1 MFLGNIGL
9 VVKSKQSEES
19 KTQSE
24 IYKKRMLVIVLC
36 LVIAIGGLIS
46 PLSVYAQG
54 EVKTVRVGWHEAP
67 YFIEDQYGRW
77 SGYSY
82 EYQCK
87 VAAYTGWN
95 YEYVFG
101 TWSELMQML
110 LDGKIDMF
118 SNLSYTEER
127 AQKILYSSIPMGT
140 EAYYVFVSPSN
151 TEITSE
157 DYMTLSGKRVGV
169 TKGSFQKEAFLSWA
183 ADHGIEVDLV
193 EMSCTDE
200 ESIRL
205 LGKEFDAFVS
215 VDVYGNPEWATPVCK
230 IGSSDFYFA
239 VSRDRQDLL
248 IELEAAMNRIQDENK
263 YYNEQLHDKYLANT
277 ETDRYLSARE
287 QNWLDE
293 HGKTIRVA
301 YQDNYLAFCASDSE
315 TGELTGALKDFLAYA
330 STALE
335 GNEINFKAVSYP
347 TAGAAMDAL
356 KNGEVDCVFP
366 ANLTSYDSEILGVVM
381 TPALM
386 TTEMDAVV
394 RASEQKEFLRKANVS
409 VAVNEGNTNYD
420 MFLADHYPNWQRLY
434 YPDTPTGLDAVA
446 EGEADCVIISNYR
459 YSNIS
464 KQCESLR
471 LATVYT
477 GVNMDYC
484 FAVLRGQTELYSILA
499 RLTKLVPDATVHTAL
514 TYYSTEDVKTTF
526 FDVIEDNLHII
537 IIVVAVVLMV
547 IIMLLL
553 CTIYLDRKARKEEYL
568 VRDLNRRVNV
578 DALTSVRNK
587 GAFNDY
593 IRNLQDKL
601 DSGESLEFA
610 IGMLDCDNLKHIN
623 DSHGHDKGDIY
634 IKKACMLICKVFE
647 HSPVFR
653 VGGDEFAVV
662 LQNEDYQR
670 RSELTELFEKAADE
684 ICTTAE
690 NKWEQA
696 SVTLGM
702 AEYDPK
708 SDVSVDEVIRHADKT
723 MYEKKRERKERFS
736 V

>member
-1 MFLGNIGL
+1 MQRSHGFGRCL
-9 VVKSKQSEES
+9 
-19 KTQSE
+19 
-24 IYKKRMLVIVLC
+24 MIVL
-36 LVIAIGGLIS
+36 LLIV
-46 PLSVYAQG
+46 LSFSVSALESGQ
-54 EVKTVRVGWHEAP
+54 KTVRVGWHEAP

-77 SGYSY
+77 SGYTY

-87 VAAYTGWN
+87 IAAYTGWN

-101 TWSELMQML
+101 TWSELMQMM
-110 LDGKIDMF
+110 LDGEIDMF
-118 SNLSYTEER
+118 SNLSYTEDR
-127 AQKILYSSIPMGT
+127 AQKVIYSSIPMGT
-140 EAYYVFVSPSN
+140 EAYYVFVSPDN

-157 DYMTLSGKRVGV
+157 DYMTLNGKRVGV
-169 TKGSFQKEAFLSWA
+169 TRGSFQKDAFLSWA
-183 ADHGIEVDLV
+183 SDHGIEVELV

-200 ESIRL
+200 QSIRL

-215 VDVYGNPEWATPVCK
+215 VDVYGDPEWATPVCK

-263 YYNEQLHDKYLANT
+263 YYNEQLHDKYLSNMD
-277 ETDRYLSARE
+277 TDRYLSARE

-293 HGKTIRVA
+293 HGKTIRVG
-301 YQDNYLAFCASDSE
+301 YQDNYLAFCASDPE

-335 GNEINFKAVSYP
+335 DNDIDFQAIAYP

-356 KNGEVDCVFP
+356 KNEEIDCVFP
-366 ANLTSYDSEILGVVM
+366 SNLTPYDSEVLGVVM

-394 RASEQKEFLRKANVS
+394 RASEQKEFLRKENVS

-420 MFLADHYPNWQRLY
+420 MFLADHYPGWQRLY

-446 EGEADCVIISNYR
+446 AGEADCVIISNYR

-477 GVNMDYC
+477 GVDMDYC
-484 FAVLRGQTELYSILA
+484 LAVLKGETELYSILA
-499 RLTKLVPDATVHTAL
+499 RIIKLVPDATVHTAL

-537 IIVVAVVLMV
+537 LIAVAAVLIVIIV
-547 IIMLLL
+547 LLGR
-553 CTIYLDRKARKEEYL
+553 TIYLDRKAKKEEFL

-587 GAFNDY
+587 GAFDDY
-593 IRNLQDKL
+593 IRNLQDRL
-601 DSGESLEFA
+601 DGGTSIEFA
-610 IGMLDCDNLKHIN
+610 IGMFDCDNLKHIN

-634 IKKACMLICKVFE
+634 LKKASMLICKVFQ

-662 LQNEDYQR
+662 LMNEDFRNRVNLMNQ
-670 RSELTELFEKAADE
+670 FEDRQKESWDS
-684 ICTTAE
+684 AE
-690 NKWEQA
+690 NKWQEIRVA
-696 SVTLGM
+696 FGV
-702 AEYDPK
+702 AVYDSIK
-708 SDVSVDEVIRHADKT
+708 DQNVSDTVRRADKI
-723 MYEKKRERKERFS
+723 MYENKRQSKAGL
-736 V
+736 

>member
-1 MFLGNIGL
+1 MQKSCGCGRYL
-9 VVKSKQSEES
+9 VMVLMLFVLLSSVSALDSE
-19 KTQSE
+19 Q
-24 IYKKRMLVIVLC
+24 
-36 LVIAIGGLIS
+36 
-46 PLSVYAQG
+46 
-54 EVKTVRVGWHEAP
+54 KTVRVGWHEAP

-87 VAAYTGWN
+87 IAAYTGWN

-110 LDGKIDMF
+110 LDGEIDMF
-118 SNLSYTEER
+118 SNLSYTEDR

-140 EAYYVFVSPSN
+140 ETYYVFVSPDN

-157 DYMTLSGKRVGV
+157 DYMTLNGKRVGV
-169 TKGSFQKEAFLSWA
+169 TRGSFQKEAFLSWA
-183 ADHGIEVDLV
+183 DAHDIHVDLV

-205 LGKEFDAFVS
+205 LGKEFDAFVT
-215 VDVYGNPEWATPVCK
+215 VEVYRDPALSTPVCK

-239 VSRDRQDLL
+239 VSKDRQDLL
-248 IELEAAMNRIQDENK
+248 IELEAAMNRIQDENR
-263 YYNEQLHDKYLANT
+263 YYNQQLHEKYLNNSSA
-277 ETDRYLSARE
+277 DDYLSVRE
-287 QNWLDE
+287 QTWLDE

-301 YQDNYLAFCASDSE
+301 YQDNYLAFCASDPE

-330 STALE
+330 STALDD
-335 GNEINFKAVSYP
+335 NDIDFKTVAYP
-347 TAGAAMDAL
+347 TAGAAMEAL

-366 ANLTSYDSEILGVVM
+366 ANLTPYDSEVLGVVM
-381 TPALM
+381 TPAIM

-394 RASEQKEFLRKANVS
+394 RASEQKEFLRKENVS

-420 MFLADHYPNWQRLY
+420 MFLADHYPSWQRLY

-446 EGEADCVIISNYR
+446 AGEADCVIISNYR
-459 YSNIS
+459 FSNIS
-464 KQCESLR
+464 KQCENLR

-477 GVNMDYC
+477 GVDMDYC
-484 FAVLRGQTELYSILA
+484 FAVLKGQTELYSILA

-537 IIVVAVVLMV
+537 LIVVAVVFVVIMV
-547 IIMLLL
+547 LLGQ
-553 CTIYLDRKARKEEYL
+553 TIYLDRKARKEEYL

-587 GAFNDY
+587 GAFDDY
-593 IRNLQDKL
+593 IRNLQEKL
-601 DSGESLEFA
+601 DGGNTLEFA
-610 IGMLDCDNLKHIN
+610 VGMFDCDNLKHIN

-634 IKKACMLICKVFE
+634 LKKASMLICKVFQ

-662 LQNEDYQR
+662 LMNEDFKNRVDLMNQFEDRQKESWNSAEHKWQEIRVAFGFAIHDSIKDQSVSDTVR
-670 RSELTELFEKAADE
+670 RADK
-684 ICTTAE
+684 IMYE
-690 NKWEQA
+690 NKRQSKA
-696 SVTLGM
+696 GL
-702 AEYDPK
+702 
-708 SDVSVDEVIRHADKT
+708 
-723 MYEKKRERKERFS
+723 
-736 V
+736 

>member
-1 MFLGNIGL
+1 MQRSHGCGRCLI
-9 VVKSKQSEES
+9 
-19 KTQSE
+19 
-24 IYKKRMLVIVLC
+24 IVL
-36 LVIAIGGLIS
+36 LLIV
-46 PLSVYAQG
+46 LSFSVSALESGQ
-54 EVKTVRVGWHEAP
+54 KTVRVGWHEAP

-87 VAAYTGWN
+87 IAAYTGWN

-110 LDGKIDMF
+110 LDGEIDMF
-118 SNLSYTEER
+118 SNLSYTEDR
-127 AQKILYSSIPMGT
+127 AQKVLYPSIPMGT
-140 EAYYVFVSPSN
+140 EAYYVFVSPDN

-157 DYMTLSGKRVGV
+157 DYMTLNGKRVGV
-169 TKGSFQKEAFLSWA
+169 TRGSFQKDAFLSWA
-183 ADHGIEVDLV
+183 SDHGIEVDLV

-200 ESIRL
+200 QSIRL

-215 VDVYGNPEWATPVCK
+215 VDVYGDPEWATPVCK

-239 VSRDRQDLL
+239 VSRNRQDLL

-263 YYNEQLHDKYLANT
+263 YYNEQLHDKYLSNMD
-277 ETDRYLSARE
+277 TDRYLSARE
-287 QNWLDE
+287 QNWLDG
-293 HGKTIRVA
+293 HGKTIRVG
-301 YQDNYLAFCASDSE
+301 YQDNYLAFCASDPD

-330 STALE
+330 STALDE
-335 GNEINFKAVSYP
+335 NVIDFQAVAYP
-347 TAGAAMDAL
+347 TAGAAMEAL

-366 ANLTSYDSEILGVVM
+366 ANLTSYDSEVLGVVM

-394 RASEQKEFLRKANVS
+394 RASEQKEFLRKENVS

-420 MFLADHYPNWQRLY
+420 MFLADHYPGWQRLY

-446 EGEADCVIISNYR
+446 AGEADCVIISNYR

-477 GVNMDYC
+477 GVDMDYC
-484 FAVLRGQTELYSILA
+484 LAVLKGETELYSILA
-499 RLTKLVPDATVHTAL
+499 RIIKLVPDATVHTAL
-514 TYYSTEDVKTTF
+514 TYYSTEDVRTTF
-526 FDVIEDNLHII
+526 WDVIEDNLHII
-537 IIVVAVVLMV
+537 LIGVAVVLIV
-547 IIMLLL
+547 IIVLLGR
-553 CTIYLDRKARKEEYL
+553 TIYLDRKAKKEEFL

-587 GAFNDY
+587 GAFDDY
-593 IRNLQDKL
+593 IRNLQGRL
-601 DSGESLEFA
+601 DGGTSIEFA
-610 IGMLDCDNLKHIN
+610 IGMCDCDNLKRIN

-634 IKKACMLICKVFE
+634 LKKASMLICKVFQ

-662 LQNEDYQR
+662 LMNEDFRNRVDLMNQ
-670 RSELTELFEKAADE
+670 FEDRQKESWDS
-684 ICTTAE
+684 AE
-690 NKWEQA
+690 NKWQEIRVA
-696 SVTLGM
+696 FGV
-702 AEYDPK
+702 AVYDSIK
-708 SDVSVDEVIRHADKT
+708 DQNVSDTVRRADKI
-723 MYEKKRERKERFS
+723 MYENKRQSKAGL
-736 V
+736 

>member
-1 MFLGNIGL
+1 MQRSHGCGRCLI
-9 VVKSKQSEES
+9 
-19 KTQSE
+19 
-24 IYKKRMLVIVLC
+24 IVL
-36 LVIAIGGLIS
+36 LLIV
-46 PLSVYAQG
+46 LSFSVSAQESG
-54 EVKTVRVGWHEAP
+54 QKTVRVGWHEAP

-87 VAAYTGWN
+87 IAAYTGWN

-110 LDGKIDMF
+110 MDGEIDMF
-118 SNLSYTEER
+118 SNLSYTEDR
-127 AQKILYSSIPMGT
+127 AQKVLYSSIPMGT
-140 EAYYVFVSPSN
+140 EAYYVFVSPDN
-151 TEITSE
+151 TGITSE
-157 DYMTLSGKRVGV
+157 DYMTLNGKRVGV
-169 TKGSFQKEAFLSWA
+169 TRDSFQKDAFLSWA
-183 ADHGIEVDLV
+183 SDHGIEVELV

-200 ESIRL
+200 QSIRL

-215 VDVYGNPEWATPVCK
+215 VDVYGDPEWATPVCK

-263 YYNEQLHDKYLANT
+263 YYNEQLHDKYLSNT
-277 ETDRYLSARE
+277 DTDRYLSARE

-293 HGKTIRVA
+293 HGKTIRVG
-301 YQDNYLAFCASDSE
+301 YQDNYLAFCASDPE

-335 GNEINFKAVSYP
+335 DNDIDFQAIAYP

-356 KNGEVDCVFP
+356 KNGEIDCVFP
-366 ANLTSYDSEILGVVM
+366 ANLTPYDSEVLGVVM

-394 RASEQKEFLRKANVS
+394 RASEQKEFLRKENVS

-420 MFLADHYPNWQRLY
+420 MFLADHYPGWQRLY

-446 EGEADCVIISNYR
+446 AGEADCVIISNYR

-471 LATVYT
+471 LAIVYT
-477 GVNMDYC
+477 GVDMDYC
-484 FAVLRGQTELYSILA
+484 LAVLKGETELYSLLA
-499 RLTKLVPDATVHTAL
+499 RIIKLVPDATVHTAL

-537 IIVVAVVLMV
+537 LIAVAAVLIVIIV
-547 IIMLLL
+547 LLGR
-553 CTIYLDRKARKEEYL
+553 TIYLDRKAKKEEFL

-587 GAFNDY
+587 GAFDDY
-593 IRNLQDKL
+593 IRNLQGRL
-601 DSGESLEFA
+601 DGGTSIEFA
-610 IGMLDCDNLKHIN
+610 IGMFDCDNLKRIN

-634 IKKACMLICKVFE
+634 LKKASMLICKVFQ

-662 LQNEDYQR
+662 LMNEDFRNRVDLMNQ
-670 RSELTELFEKAADE
+670 FEDRQKESWDS
-684 ICTTAE
+684 AE
-690 NKWEQA
+690 NKWQEIRVA
-696 SVTLGM
+696 FGV
-702 AEYDPK
+702 AVYDSIK
-708 SDVSVDEVIRHADKT
+708 DQNVSDTVRRADKI
-723 MYEKKRERKERFS
+723 MYENKRQSKAGL
-736 V
+736 

>member
-1 MFLGNIGL
+1 MQRSHGFGRLL
-9 VVKSKQSEES
+9 
-19 KTQSE
+19 
-24 IYKKRMLVIVLC
+24 MIVL
-36 LVIAIGGLIS
+36 LLIV
-46 PLSVYAQG
+46 LSFSVSALESGQ
-54 EVKTVRVGWHEAP
+54 KTVRVGWHEAP

-77 SGYSY
+77 SGYTY

-87 VAAYTGWN
+87 IAAYTGWN

-101 TWSELMQML
+101 TWSELMQMM
-110 LDGKIDMF
+110 LDGEIDMF
-118 SNLSYTEER
+118 SNLSYTEDR
-127 AQKILYSSIPMGT
+127 AQKVIYSSIPMGT
-140 EAYYVFVSPSN
+140 EAYYVFVSPDN

-157 DYMTLSGKRVGV
+157 DYMTLNGKRVGV
-169 TKGSFQKEAFLSWA
+169 TRGSFQKDAFLSWA
-183 ADHGIEVDLV
+183 SDHGIEVELV

-200 ESIRL
+200 QSIRL

-215 VDVYGNPEWATPVCK
+215 VDVYGDPEWATPVCK

-263 YYNEQLHDKYLANT
+263 YYNEQLHDKYLSNMD
-277 ETDRYLSARE
+277 TDRYLSARE

-293 HGKTIRVA
+293 HGKTIRVG
-301 YQDNYLAFCASDSE
+301 YQDNYLAFCASDPE

-335 GNEINFKAVSYP
+335 DNDIDFQAIAYP

-356 KNGEVDCVFP
+356 KNEEIDCVFP
-366 ANLTSYDSEILGVVM
+366 SNLTPYDSEVLGVVM

-394 RASEQKEFLRKANVS
+394 RASEQKEFLRKENVS

-420 MFLADHYPNWQRLY
+420 MFLADHYPGWQRLY

-446 EGEADCVIISNYR
+446 AGEADCVIISNYR

-477 GVNMDYC
+477 GVDMDYC
-484 FAVLRGQTELYSILA
+484 LAVLKGETELYSILA
-499 RLTKLVPDATVHTAL
+499 RIIKLVPDATVHTAL

-537 IIVVAVVLMV
+537 LIAVAAVLIVIIV
-547 IIMLLL
+547 LLGR
-553 CTIYLDRKARKEEYL
+553 TIYLDRKAKKEEFL

-587 GAFNDY
+587 GAFDDY
-593 IRNLQDKL
+593 IRNLQDRL
-601 DSGESLEFA
+601 DGGTSIEFA
-610 IGMLDCDNLKHIN
+610 IGMFDCDNLKHIN

-634 IKKACMLICKVFE
+634 LKKASMLICKVFQ

-662 LQNEDYQR
+662 LMNEDFRNRVNLMNQ
-670 RSELTELFEKAADE
+670 FEDRQKESWDS
-684 ICTTAE
+684 AE
-690 NKWEQA
+690 NKWQEIRVA
-696 SVTLGM
+696 FGV
-702 AEYDPK
+702 AVYDSIK
-708 SDVSVDEVIRHADKT
+708 DQNVSDTVRRADKI
-723 MYEKKRERKERFS
+723 MYENKRQSKAGL
-736 V
+736 

>member
-1 MFLGNIGL
+1 MQKSCGCGRYL
-9 VVKSKQSEES
+9 VMVLMLFVLLSSVSALDSE
-19 KTQSE
+19 Q
-24 IYKKRMLVIVLC
+24 
-36 LVIAIGGLIS
+36 
-46 PLSVYAQG
+46 
-54 EVKTVRVGWHEAP
+54 KTVRVGWHEAP

-87 VAAYTGWN
+87 IAAYTGWN

-110 LDGKIDMF
+110 LDGEIDMF
-118 SNLSYTEER
+118 SNLSYTEDR

-140 EAYYVFVSPSN
+140 ETYYVFVSPDN

-157 DYMTLSGKRVGV
+157 DYMTLNGKRVGV
-169 TKGSFQKEAFLSWA
+169 TRGSFQKEAFLSWA
-183 ADHGIEVDLV
+183 DAHDIHVDLV

-205 LGKEFDAFVS
+205 LGKEFDAFVT
-215 VDVYGNPEWATPVCK
+215 VEVYGDPALSTPVCK

-239 VSRDRQDLL
+239 VSKDRQDLL

-277 ETDRYLSARE
+277 DTDRYLSVRE
-287 QNWLDE
+287 QTWLDE

-301 YQDNYLAFCASDSE
+301 YQDNYLAFCASDPE

-330 STALE
+330 STALDD
-335 GNEINFKAVSYP
+335 NDIDFKTVAYP
-347 TAGAAMDAL
+347 TAGAAMEAL

-366 ANLTSYDSEILGVVM
+366 ANLTPYDSEVLGVVM
-381 TPALM
+381 TPAIM

-394 RASEQKEFLRKANVS
+394 RASEQKEFLRKENVS

-420 MFLADHYPNWQRLY
+420 MFLADHYPSWQRLY

-446 EGEADCVIISNYR
+446 AGEADCVIISNYR
-459 YSNIS
+459 FSNIS
-464 KQCESLR
+464 KQCENLR

-477 GVNMDYC
+477 GVDMDYC
-484 FAVLRGQTELYSILA
+484 FAVLKGQTELYSILA

-537 IIVVAVVLMV
+537 LIVVAVVFVVIMV
-547 IIMLLL
+547 LLGQ
-553 CTIYLDRKARKEEYL
+553 TIYLDRKARKEEYL

-587 GAFNDY
+587 GAFDDY
-593 IRNLQDKL
+593 IRNLQEKL
-601 DSGESLEFA
+601 DGGNTLEFA
-610 IGMLDCDNLKHIN
+610 VGMFDCDNLKHIN

-634 IKKACMLICKVFE
+634 LKKASMLICKVFQ

-662 LQNEDYQR
+662 LMNEDFKNRVDLMNQFEDRQKESWNSAEHKWQEIRVAFGFAIHDSIKDQSVSDTVR
-670 RSELTELFEKAADE
+670 RADK
-684 ICTTAE
+684 IMYE
-690 NKWEQA
+690 NKRQSKA
-696 SVTLGM
+696 GL
-702 AEYDPK
+702 
-708 SDVSVDEVIRHADKT
+708 
-723 MYEKKRERKERFS
+723 
-736 V
+736 

>member
-1 MFLGNIGL
+1 MQRSHGFGRCL
-9 VVKSKQSEES
+9 
-19 KTQSE
+19 
-24 IYKKRMLVIVLC
+24 MIVL
-36 LVIAIGGLIS
+36 LLIV
-46 PLSVYAQG
+46 LSFSVSALESGQ
-54 EVKTVRVGWHEAP
+54 KTVRVGWHEAP

-77 SGYSY
+77 SGYTY

-87 VAAYTGWN
+87 IAAYTGWN

-101 TWSELMQML
+101 TWSELMQMM
-110 LDGKIDMF
+110 LDGEIDMF
-118 SNLSYTEER
+118 SNLSYTEDR
-127 AQKILYSSIPMGT
+127 AQKVIYSSIPMGT
-140 EAYYVFVSPSN
+140 EAYYVFVSPDN

-157 DYMTLSGKRVGV
+157 DYMTLNGKRVGV
-169 TKGSFQKEAFLSWA
+169 TRGSFQKDAFLSWA
-183 ADHGIEVDLV
+183 SDHGVEVELV

-200 ESIRL
+200 QSIRL

-215 VDVYGNPEWATPVCK
+215 VDVYGDPEWATPVCK

-263 YYNEQLHDKYLANT
+263 YYNEQLHDKYLSNMD
-277 ETDRYLSARE
+277 TDRYLSARE

-293 HGKTIRVA
+293 HGKTIRVG
-301 YQDNYLAFCASDSE
+301 YQDNYLAFCASDHE

-335 GNEINFKAVSYP
+335 DNDIDFQAIAYP

-356 KNGEVDCVFP
+356 KNEEIDCVFP
-366 ANLTSYDSEILGVVM
+366 SNLTPYDSEVLGVVM

-394 RASEQKEFLRKANVS
+394 RASEQKEFLRKENVS

-420 MFLADHYPNWQRLY
+420 MFLADHYPGWQRLY

-446 EGEADCVIISNYR
+446 AGEADCVIISNYR

-477 GVNMDYC
+477 GVDMDYC
-484 FAVLRGQTELYSILA
+484 LAVLKGETELYSILA
-499 RLTKLVPDATVHTAL
+499 RIIKLVPDATVHTAL

-537 IIVVAVVLMV
+537 LIAVAAVLIVIIV
-547 IIMLLL
+547 LLGR
-553 CTIYLDRKARKEEYL
+553 TIYLDRKAKKEEFL

-587 GAFNDY
+587 GAFDDY
-593 IRNLQDKL
+593 IRNLQDRL
-601 DSGESLEFA
+601 DGGTSIEFA
-610 IGMLDCDNLKHIN
+610 IGMFDCDNLKHIN

-634 IKKACMLICKVFE
+634 LKKASMLICKVFQ

-662 LQNEDYQR
+662 LMNEDFRNRVNLMNQ
-670 RSELTELFEKAADE
+670 FEDRQKESWDS
-684 ICTTAE
+684 AE
-690 NKWEQA
+690 NKWQEIRVA
-696 SVTLGM
+696 FGV
-702 AEYDPK
+702 AVYDSIK
-708 SDVSVDEVIRHADKT
+708 DQNVSDTVRRADKI
-723 MYEKKRERKERFS
+723 MYENKRQSKAGL
-736 V
+736 

>member
-1 MFLGNIGL
+1 MQRSHGFGRCL
-9 VVKSKQSEES
+9 
-19 KTQSE
+19 
-24 IYKKRMLVIVLC
+24 MIVL
-36 LVIAIGGLIS
+36 LLIV
-46 PLSVYAQG
+46 LSFSVSALESGQ
-54 EVKTVRVGWHEAP
+54 KTVRVGWHEAP

-77 SGYSY
+77 SGYTY

-87 VAAYTGWN
+87 IAAYTGWN

-101 TWSELMQML
+101 TWSELMQMM
-110 LDGKIDMF
+110 LDGEIDMF
-118 SNLSYTEER
+118 SNLSYTEDR
-127 AQKILYSSIPMGT
+127 AQKVIYSSIPMGT
-140 EAYYVFVSPSN
+140 EAYYVFVSPDN

-157 DYMTLSGKRVGV
+157 DYMTLNGKRVGV
-169 TKGSFQKEAFLSWA
+169 TRGSFQKDAFLSWA
-183 ADHGIEVDLV
+183 SDHGIEVELV

-200 ESIRL
+200 QSIRL

-215 VDVYGNPEWATPVCK
+215 VDVYGDPEWATPVCK

-239 VSRDRQDLL
+239 VSMDRQDLL

-263 YYNEQLHDKYLANT
+263 YYNEQLHDKYLSNMD
-277 ETDRYLSARE
+277 TDRYLSARE

-293 HGKTIRVA
+293 HGKTIRVG
-301 YQDNYLAFCASDSE
+301 YQDNYLAFCASDPE

-335 GNEINFKAVSYP
+335 DNDIDFQAIAYP

-356 KNGEVDCVFP
+356 KNEEIDCVFP
-366 ANLTSYDSEILGVVM
+366 SNLTPYDSEVLGVVM

-394 RASEQKEFLRKANVS
+394 RASEQKEFLRKENVS

-420 MFLADHYPNWQRLY
+420 MFLADHYPGWQRLY

-446 EGEADCVIISNYR
+446 AGEADCVIISNYR

-477 GVNMDYC
+477 GVDMDYC
-484 FAVLRGQTELYSILA
+484 LAVLKGETELYSILA
-499 RLTKLVPDATVHTAL
+499 RIIKLVPDATVHTAL

-537 IIVVAVVLMV
+537 LIAVAAVLIVIIV
-547 IIMLLL
+547 LLGR
-553 CTIYLDRKARKEEYL
+553 TIYLDRKAKKEEFL

-587 GAFNDY
+587 GAFDDY
-593 IRNLQDKL
+593 IRNLQDRL
-601 DSGESLEFA
+601 DGGTSIEFA
-610 IGMLDCDNLKHIN
+610 IGMFDCDNLKHIN

-634 IKKACMLICKVFE
+634 LKKASMLICKVFQ

-662 LQNEDYQR
+662 LMNEDFRNRVNLMNQ
-670 RSELTELFEKAADE
+670 FEDRQKESWDS
-684 ICTTAE
+684 AE
-690 NKWEQA
+690 NKWQEIRVA
-696 SVTLGM
+696 FGV
-702 AEYDPK
+702 AVYDSIK
-708 SDVSVDEVIRHADKT
+708 DQNVSDTVRRADKI
-723 MYEKKRERKERFS
+723 MYENKRQSKAGL
-736 V
+736 

>member
-1 MFLGNIGL
+1 MQRSHGFGRCL
-9 VVKSKQSEES
+9 
-19 KTQSE
+19 
-24 IYKKRMLVIVLC
+24 MIVL
-36 LVIAIGGLIS
+36 LLIV
-46 PLSVYAQG
+46 LSFSVSALESGQ
-54 EVKTVRVGWHEAP
+54 KTVRVGWHEAP

-77 SGYSY
+77 SGYTY

-87 VAAYTGWN
+87 IAAYTGWN

-101 TWSELMQML
+101 TWSELMQMM
-110 LDGKIDMF
+110 LDGEIDMF
-118 SNLSYTEER
+118 SNLSYTEDR
-127 AQKILYSSIPMGT
+127 AQKVIYSSIPMGT
-140 EAYYVFVSPSN
+140 EAYYVFVSPDN

-157 DYMTLSGKRVGV
+157 DYMTLNGKRVGV
-169 TKGSFQKEAFLSWA
+169 TRGSFQKDAFLSWA
-183 ADHGIEVDLV
+183 SDHGIEVELV

-200 ESIRL
+200 QSIRL

-215 VDVYGNPEWATPVCK
+215 VDVYGDPEWATPVCK

-248 IELEAAMNRIQDENK
+248 IELEAAMNRIHDENK
-263 YYNEQLHDKYLANT
+263 YYNEQLHDKYLSNMD
-277 ETDRYLSARE
+277 TDRYLSARE

-293 HGKTIRVA
+293 HGKTIRVG
-301 YQDNYLAFCASDSE
+301 YQDNYLAFCASDPE

-335 GNEINFKAVSYP
+335 DNDIDFQAIAYP

-356 KNGEVDCVFP
+356 KNEEIDCVFP
-366 ANLTSYDSEILGVVM
+366 SNLTPYDSEVLGVVM

-394 RASEQKEFLRKANVS
+394 RASEQKEFLRKENVS

-420 MFLADHYPNWQRLY
+420 MFLADHYPGWQRLY

-446 EGEADCVIISNYR
+446 AGEADCVIISNYR

-477 GVNMDYC
+477 GVDMDYC
-484 FAVLRGQTELYSILA
+484 LAVLKGETELYSILA
-499 RLTKLVPDATVHTAL
+499 RIIKLVPDATVHTAL

-537 IIVVAVVLMV
+537 LIAVAAVLIVIIV
-547 IIMLLL
+547 LLGR
-553 CTIYLDRKARKEEYL
+553 TIYLDRKAKKEEFL

-587 GAFNDY
+587 GAFDDY
-593 IRNLQDKL
+593 IRNLQDRL
-601 DSGESLEFA
+601 DGGTSIEFA
-610 IGMLDCDNLKHIN
+610 IGMFDCDNLKHIN

-634 IKKACMLICKVFE
+634 LKKASMLICKVFQ

-662 LQNEDYQR
+662 LMNEDFRNRVNLMNQ
-670 RSELTELFEKAADE
+670 FEDRQKESWDS
-684 ICTTAE
+684 AE
-690 NKWEQA
+690 NKWQEIRVA
-696 SVTLGM
+696 FGV
-702 AEYDPK
+702 AVYDSIK
-708 SDVSVDEVIRHADKT
+708 DQNVSDTVRRADKI
-723 MYEKKRERKERFS
+723 MYENKRQSKAGL
-736 V
+736 

>member
-1 MFLGNIGL
+1 MQRSHGFGRCL
-9 VVKSKQSEES
+9 
-19 KTQSE
+19 
-24 IYKKRMLVIVLC
+24 MIVL
-36 LVIAIGGLIS
+36 LLIV
-46 PLSVYAQG
+46 LSFSVSALESGQ
-54 EVKTVRVGWHEAP
+54 KTVRVGWHEAP

-77 SGYSY
+77 SGYTY

-87 VAAYTGWN
+87 IAAYTGWN

-101 TWSELMQML
+101 TWSELMQMM
-110 LDGKIDMF
+110 LDGEIDMF
-118 SNLSYTEER
+118 SNLSYTEDR
-127 AQKILYSSIPMGT
+127 AQKVIYSSIPMGT
-140 EAYYVFVSPSN
+140 EAYYVFVSPDN

-157 DYMTLSGKRVGV
+157 DYMTLNGKRVGV
-169 TKGSFQKEAFLSWA
+169 TRGSFQKDAFLSWA
-183 ADHGIEVDLV
+183 SDHGVEVELV

-200 ESIRL
+200 QSIRL

-215 VDVYGNPEWATPVCK
+215 VDVYGDPEWATPVCK

-263 YYNEQLHDKYLANT
+263 YYNEQLHDKYLSNMD
-277 ETDRYLSARE
+277 TDRYLSARE

-293 HGKTIRVA
+293 HGKTIRVG
-301 YQDNYLAFCASDSE
+301 YQDNYLAFCASDPE

-335 GNEINFKAVSYP
+335 DNDIDFQAIAYP

-356 KNGEVDCVFP
+356 KNEEIDCVFP
-366 ANLTSYDSEILGVVM
+366 SNLTPYDSEVLGVVM

-394 RASEQKEFLRKANVS
+394 RASEQKEFLRKENVS

-420 MFLADHYPNWQRLY
+420 MFLADHYPGWQRLY

-446 EGEADCVIISNYR
+446 AGEADCVIISNYR

-477 GVNMDYC
+477 GVDMDYC
-484 FAVLRGQTELYSILA
+484 LAVLKGETELYSILA
-499 RLTKLVPDATVHTAL
+499 RIIKLVPDATVHTAL

-537 IIVVAVVLMV
+537 LIAVAAVLIVIIV
-547 IIMLLL
+547 LLGR
-553 CTIYLDRKARKEEYL
+553 TIYLDRKAKKEEFL

-587 GAFNDY
+587 GAFDDY
-593 IRNLQDKL
+593 IRNLQDRL
-601 DSGESLEFA
+601 DGGTSIEFA
-610 IGMLDCDNLKHIN
+610 IGMFDCDNLKHIN

-634 IKKACMLICKVFE
+634 LKKASMLICKVFQ

-662 LQNEDYQR
+662 LMNEDFRNRVNLMNQ
-670 RSELTELFEKAADE
+670 FEDRQKESWDS
-684 ICTTAE
+684 AE
-690 NKWEQA
+690 NKWQEIRVA
-696 SVTLGM
+696 FGV
-702 AEYDPK
+702 AVYDSIK
-708 SDVSVDEVIRHADKT
+708 DQNVSDTVRRADKI
-723 MYEKKRERKERFS
+723 MYENKRQSKAGL
-736 V
+736 

>member
-1 MFLGNIGL
+1 MQKSCGCGRYL
-9 VVKSKQSEES
+9 VMVLMLFVLLSSVSALDSE
-19 KTQSE
+19 Q
-24 IYKKRMLVIVLC
+24 
-36 LVIAIGGLIS
+36 
-46 PLSVYAQG
+46 
-54 EVKTVRVGWHEAP
+54 KTVRVGWHEAP

-87 VAAYTGWN
+87 IAAYTGWN

-110 LDGKIDMF
+110 LDGEIDMF
-118 SNLSYTEER
+118 SNLSYTEDR

-140 EAYYVFVSPSN
+140 EAYYIFVSPDN

-157 DYMTLSGKRVGV
+157 DYMTLNGKRVGV
-169 TKGSFQKEAFLSWA
+169 TKGSFQKEAFLFWA
-183 ADHGIEVDLV
+183 TGHGIEVDLV

-200 ESIRL
+200 QSIRL

-215 VDVYGNPEWATPVCK
+215 VDVYGDSAWATPVCK

-239 VSRDRQDLL
+239 VNRDRQDLL

-277 ETDRYLSARE
+277 DTDRYLSARE
-287 QNWLDE
+287 QNWLDT
-293 HGKTIRVA
+293 HGKTIRVG
-301 YQDNYLAFCASDSE
+301 YQDNYLAFCASDPE
-315 TGELTGALKDFLAYA
+315 TGELTGALKDFLVYA
-330 STALE
+330 SNALE
-335 GNEINFKAVSYP
+335 DNDIDFQAVAYP
-347 TAGAAMDAL
+347 TAGAAMEAL

-366 ANLTSYDSEILGVVM
+366 ANLTSYDSEVLGVVM
-381 TPALM
+381 TPAIM

-394 RASEQKEFLRKANVS
+394 RASEKKEFLRKENVS

-420 MFLADHYPNWQRLY
+420 MFLADHYPGWQRLY

-446 EGEADCVIISNYR
+446 AGEADCVIISNYR

-477 GVNMDYC
+477 GVDMDYC

-537 IIVVAVVLMV
+537 LIAVAVVLIV
-547 IIMLLL
+547 IIVLLGR
-553 CTIYLDRKARKEEYL
+553 TIYLDRKAKKEEFL

-587 GAFNDY
+587 GAFDDY
-593 IRNLQDKL
+593 IRNLQGKL
-601 DSGESLEFA
+601 DGGTSLEFA
-610 IGMLDCDNLKHIN
+610 IGMFDCDNLKRIN

-634 IKKACMLICKVFE
+634 LKKASMLICKVFQ

-662 LQNEDYQR
+662 LMNEDFKNRVDLMNQ
-670 RSELTELFEKAADE
+670 FEDRQKE
-684 ICTTAE
+684 SWNTAE
-690 NKWEQA
+690 NKWQEVRVAFGVAVYDSIKDQ
-696 SVTLGM
+696 SV
-702 AEYDPK
+702 
-708 SDVSVDEVIRHADKT
+708 SDTVRRADKI
-723 MYEKKRERKERFS
+723 MYENKRQSKAGL
-736 V
+736 

>member
-1 MFLGNIGL
+1 MQRSHGFGRCL
-9 VVKSKQSEES
+9 
-19 KTQSE
+19 
-24 IYKKRMLVIVLC
+24 MIVL
-36 LVIAIGGLIS
+36 LLIV
-46 PLSVYAQG
+46 LSFSVSALESGQ
-54 EVKTVRVGWHEAP
+54 KTVRVGWHEAP

-77 SGYSY
+77 SGYTY

-87 VAAYTGWN
+87 IAAYTGWN

-101 TWSELMQML
+101 TWSELMQMM
-110 LDGKIDMF
+110 LDGEIDMF
-118 SNLSYTEER
+118 SNLSYTEDR
-127 AQKILYSSIPMGT
+127 AQKVIYSSIPMGT
-140 EAYYVFVSPSN
+140 EAYYVFVSPDN

-157 DYMTLSGKRVGV
+157 DYMTLNGKRVGV
-169 TKGSFQKEAFLSWA
+169 TRGSFQKDAFLSWA
-183 ADHGIEVDLV
+183 SDHGIEVELV

-200 ESIRL
+200 QSIRL

-215 VDVYGNPEWATPVCK
+215 VDVYGDPEWVTPVCK

-263 YYNEQLHDKYLANT
+263 YYNEQLHDKYLSNMD
-277 ETDRYLSARE
+277 TDRYLSARE

-293 HGKTIRVA
+293 HGKTIRVG
-301 YQDNYLAFCASDSE
+301 YQDNYLAFCASDPE

-335 GNEINFKAVSYP
+335 DNDIDFQAIAYP

-356 KNGEVDCVFP
+356 KNEEIDCVFP
-366 ANLTSYDSEILGVVM
+366 SNLTPYDSEVLGVVM

-394 RASEQKEFLRKANVS
+394 RASEQKEFLRKENVS

-420 MFLADHYPNWQRLY
+420 MFLADHYPGWQRLY

-446 EGEADCVIISNYR
+446 AGEADCVIISNYR

-477 GVNMDYC
+477 GVDMDYC
-484 FAVLRGQTELYSILA
+484 LAVLKGETELYSILA
-499 RLTKLVPDATVHTAL
+499 RIIKLVPDATVHTAL

-537 IIVVAVVLMV
+537 LIAVAAVLIVIIV
-547 IIMLLL
+547 LLGR
-553 CTIYLDRKARKEEYL
+553 TIYLDRKAKKEEFL

-587 GAFNDY
+587 GAFDDY
-593 IRNLQDKL
+593 IRNLQDRL
-601 DSGESLEFA
+601 DGGTSIEFA
-610 IGMLDCDNLKHIN
+610 IGMFDCDNLKHIN

-634 IKKACMLICKVFE
+634 LKKASMLICKVFQ

-662 LQNEDYQR
+662 LMNEDFRNRVNLMNQ
-670 RSELTELFEKAADE
+670 FEDRQKESWDS
-684 ICTTAE
+684 AE
-690 NKWEQA
+690 NKWQEIRVA
-696 SVTLGM
+696 FGV
-702 AEYDPK
+702 AVYDSIK
-708 SDVSVDEVIRHADKT
+708 DQNVSDTVRRADKI
-723 MYEKKRERKERFS
+723 MYENKRQSKAGL
-736 V
+736 

>member
-1 MFLGNIGL
+1 MQRSHGFGKCL
-9 VVKSKQSEES
+9 
-19 KTQSE
+19 
-24 IYKKRMLVIVLC
+24 MIVL
-36 LVIAIGGLIS
+36 LLIV
-46 PLSVYAQG
+46 LSFSVSALESGQ
-54 EVKTVRVGWHEAP
+54 KTVRVGWHEAP

-77 SGYSY
+77 SGYTY

-87 VAAYTGWN
+87 IAAYTGWN

-101 TWSELMQML
+101 TWSELMQMM
-110 LDGKIDMF
+110 LDGEIDMF
-118 SNLSYTEER
+118 SNLSYTEDR
-127 AQKILYSSIPMGT
+127 AQKVNYSSIPMGT
-140 EAYYVFVSPSN
+140 EAYYVFVSPDN

-157 DYMTLSGKRVGV
+157 DYMTLNGKRVGV
-169 TKGSFQKEAFLSWA
+169 TRGSFQKDAFLSWA
-183 ADHGIEVDLV
+183 SDHGIEVELV

-200 ESIRL
+200 QSIRL

-215 VDVYGNPEWATPVCK
+215 VDVYGDPEWATPVCK

-263 YYNEQLHDKYLANT
+263 YYNEQLHDKYLSNMD
-277 ETDRYLSARE
+277 TDRYLSARE

-293 HGKTIRVA
+293 HGKTIRVG
-301 YQDNYLAFCASDSE
+301 YQDNYLAFCASDPE

-335 GNEINFKAVSYP
+335 DNDIDFQAIAYP

-356 KNGEVDCVFP
+356 KNEEIDCVFP
-366 ANLTSYDSEILGVVM
+366 SNLTPYDSEVLGVVM

-394 RASEQKEFLRKANVS
+394 RASEQKEFLRKENVS

-420 MFLADHYPNWQRLY
+420 MFLADHYPGWQRLY

-446 EGEADCVIISNYR
+446 AGEADCVIISNYR

-477 GVNMDYC
+477 GVDMDYC
-484 FAVLRGQTELYSILA
+484 LAVLKGETELYSILA
-499 RLTKLVPDATVHTAL
+499 RIIKLVPDATVHTAL

-537 IIVVAVVLMV
+537 LIAVAAVLIVIIV
-547 IIMLLL
+547 LLGR
-553 CTIYLDRKARKEEYL
+553 TIYLDRKAKKEEFL

-587 GAFNDY
+587 GAFDDY
-593 IRNLQDKL
+593 IRNLQDRL
-601 DSGESLEFA
+601 DGGTSIEFA
-610 IGMLDCDNLKHIN
+610 IGMFDCDNLKHIN

-634 IKKACMLICKVFE
+634 LKKASMLICKVFQ

-662 LQNEDYQR
+662 LMNEDFRNRVNLMNQ
-670 RSELTELFEKAADE
+670 FEDRQKESWDS
-684 ICTTAE
+684 AE
-690 NKWEQA
+690 NKWQEIRVA
-696 SVTLGM
+696 FGV
-702 AEYDPK
+702 AVYDSIK
-708 SDVSVDEVIRHADKT
+708 DQNVSDTVRRADKI
-723 MYEKKRERKERFS
+723 MYENKRQSKAGL
-736 V
+736 

>member
-1 MFLGNIGL
+1 MQRSHGCGRCLI
-9 VVKSKQSEES
+9 
-19 KTQSE
+19 
-24 IYKKRMLVIVLC
+24 IVL
-36 LVIAIGGLIS
+36 LLIV
-46 PLSVYAQG
+46 LSFSVSAQESG
-54 EVKTVRVGWHEAP
+54 QKTVRVGWHEAP

-87 VAAYTGWN
+87 IAAYTGWN

-110 LDGKIDMF
+110 MDGEIDMF
-118 SNLSYTEER
+118 SNLSYTEDR
-127 AQKILYSSIPMGT
+127 AQKVLYSSIPMGT
-140 EAYYVFVSPSN
+140 EAYYVFVSPDN

-157 DYMTLSGKRVGV
+157 DYMTLNGKRVGV
-169 TKGSFQKEAFLSWA
+169 TRDSFQKDAFLSWA
-183 ADHGIEVDLV
+183 SDHGIEVELV

-200 ESIRL
+200 QSIRL

-215 VDVYGNPEWATPVCK
+215 VDVYGDPEWATPVCK

-263 YYNEQLHDKYLANT
+263 YYNEQLHDKYLSNT
-277 ETDRYLSARE
+277 DTDRYLSARE

-293 HGKTIRVA
+293 HGKTIRVG
-301 YQDNYLAFCASDSE
+301 YQDNYLAFCASDPE

-335 GNEINFKAVSYP
+335 DNDIDFQAIAYP

-356 KNGEVDCVFP
+356 KNGEIDCVFP
-366 ANLTSYDSEILGVVM
+366 ANLTPYDSEVLGVVM

-394 RASEQKEFLRKANVS
+394 RASEQKEFLRKENVS

-420 MFLADHYPNWQRLY
+420 MFLADHYPGWQRLY

-446 EGEADCVIISNYR
+446 AGEADCVIISNYR

-477 GVNMDYC
+477 GVDMDYC
-484 FAVLRGQTELYSILA
+484 LAVLKGETELYSILA
-499 RLTKLVPDATVHTAL
+499 RIIKLVPDATVHTAL

-537 IIVVAVVLMV
+537 LIAVAAVLIVIIV
-547 IIMLLL
+547 LLGR
-553 CTIYLDRKARKEEYL
+553 TIYLDRKAKKEEFL

-587 GAFNDY
+587 GAFDDY
-593 IRNLQDKL
+593 IRNLQGRL
-601 DSGESLEFA
+601 DGGTSIEFA
-610 IGMLDCDNLKHIN
+610 IGMFDCDNLKRIN

-634 IKKACMLICKVFE
+634 LKKASMLICKVFQ

-662 LQNEDYQR
+662 LMNEDFRNRVDLMNQ
-670 RSELTELFEKAADE
+670 FEDRQKESWDS
-684 ICTTAE
+684 AE
-690 NKWEQA
+690 NKWQEIRVA
-696 SVTLGM
+696 FGV
-702 AEYDPK
+702 AVYDSIK
-708 SDVSVDEVIRHADKT
+708 DQNVSDTVRRADKI
-723 MYEKKRERKERFS
+723 MYENKRQSKAGL
-736 V
+736 